1 MTALPKLTLRSLDV
15 RAVNAPLARAV
26 RTASGNIETAP
37 LVLLDLVT
45 DEGVTG
51 TSYVFCYTPV
61 ALRAGGDAGREPRA
75 ARQGRSRS
83 RRSTSPRSSSSA
95 SGCSARRAWSAL
107 RRPRSTW
114 RRGTRSRGPRDCRWS
129 NCWAAARDRCGPTT
143 ATAWSRC
150 ARSRS
155 SPAQPSAAGFRA
167 MKIKVGYADVR
178 DDVKAIREVRSAAGD
193 AMTLMVDY
201 NQSLTLA
208 EALRRTRV
216 VDEEG
221 LDWIEEPLRADDD
234 AGHAQLAL
242 AMRTPLQLGENWWG
256 PHDMTRSIAAR
267 ACRLAMPDVMKIG
280 GVTGWMRAAALA
292 QSAGLPVSSHIF
304 PEISAHLL
312 AVTPTADWLEY
323 LDLARPLLKE
333 PVRVVDGFV
342 TASSRPGSGLEW
354 DEAAVKRHAA
364 H

>member
-1 MTALPKLTLRSLDV
+1 MTAKPKLTLRSLDV
-15 RAVNAPLARAV
+15 RAVNAPLARPV
-26 RTASGNIETAP
+26 RTASGNIEVAP

-45 DEGVTG
+45 EEGVVG

-61 ALRAGGDAGREPRA
+61 ALRAVARLLADLEPLVKGDTVAPVDIAAKLEQRFRLLGPQGLVGIATAALDMAAWDALARA
-75 ARQGRSRS
+75 AGV
-83 RRSTSPRSSSSA
+83 PLVEFL
-95 SGCSARRAWSAL
+95 GG
-107 RRPRSTW
+107 RPRPLRAYDSYGMVEV
-114 RRGTRSRGPRDCRWS
+114 REIAEIAG
-129 NCWAAARDRCGPTT
+129 AA
-143 ATAWSRC
+143 
-150 ARSRS
+150 
-155 SPAQPSAAGFRA
+155 SAGGFRA

-178 DDVKAIREVRSAAGD
+178 DDVLAIREVAGAAGE

-208 EALRRTRV
+208 EALRRARII
-216 VDEEG
+216 DEER
-221 LDWIEEPLRADDD
+221 LHWVEEPLRADDD
-234 AGHAQLAL
+234 AGHAQLAV

-256 PHDMTRSIAAR
+256 PNDMTRSIAAR

-323 LDLARPLLKE
+323 LDFARPLLKE
-333 PVRVVDGFV
+333 PVRIVDGCV
-342 TASSRPGSGLEW
+342 TASSRPGTGLEW
-354 DEAAVKRHAA
+354 DEAAVKRFRAE
-364 H
+364 

>member
-15 RAVNAPLARAV
+15 RAVNAPLARPV

-45 DEGVTG
+45 EEGIVG

-61 ALRAGGDAGREPRA
+61 ALRPVAKLIENLEPLVKGDTVAPIDLAAKLEQRFRLLGPQGLVAMATAALDMAAWDALARA
-75 ARQGRSRS
+75 AGL
-83 RRSTSPRSSSSA
+83 PLVELL
-95 SGCSARRAWSAL
+95 GG
-107 RRPRSTW
+107 RPRPLRAYDSYGMVEV
-114 RRGTRSRGPRDCRWS
+114 REVAELAG
-129 NCWAAARDRCGPTT
+129 AA
-143 ATAWSRC
+143 
-150 ARSRS
+150 
-155 SPAQPSAAGFRA
+155 SAAGFRA

-178 DDVKAIREVRSAAGD
+178 DDVNAIREVRSAAGD
-193 AMTLMVDY
+193 AMTLMIDY

-208 EALRRTRV
+208 EALRRMRV
-216 VDEEG
+216 VDEER
-221 LDWIEEPLRADDD
+221 LNWIEEPLRADDD

-256 PHDMTRSIAAR
+256 PNDMTRSIAAR

-280 GVTGWMRAAALA
+280 GVTGWMRAGALA

-323 LDLARPLLKE
+323 LDFAKPMLKE
-333 PVRVVDGFV
+333 PVRIVDGAV
-342 TASSRPGSGLEW
+342 TAPSRPGSGLEW
-354 DEAAVKRHAA
+354 DEAAVKRFRAG
-364 H
+364 